1 MANTKRNQRCRRGK
15 KQVTKQQLDH
25 EIDSATTSAH
35 APRWTHL
42 TTRNYCPFTQLV
54 TLRTTKSNLN
64 TVGGR
69 PLHGTKP
76 RLSAKESHV
85 SPTQSRC
92 LVNTRTSLRKHF
104 GRAGQETKQSTQNE
118 PQHATPVT
126 PRRDQRLARQQHGP
140 RNGRAYRCLITHS
153 GVRTSGTFESTREDG
168 VAGVK
173 LETTQN
179 TIDTNNRRQ
188 ANLDGRRPQ
197 MVAKAYATYL
207 NNCHSLNIRSLQ
219 CWRKNDKPRG
229 TRGSTQAPECP

>member
-126 PRRDQRLARQQHGP
+126 SRRDQGLARQQHGP
-140 RNGRAYRCLITHS
+140 RNGPTYRCLVTHV
-153 GVRTSGTFESTREDG
+153 GVRTNSTFRGTREDG
-168 VAGVK
+168 VGGVK
-173 LETTQN
+173 FETTRN
-179 TIDTNNRRQ
+179 TMEKLDRQ
-188 ANLDGRRPQ
+188 QVTLDGRRPQ
-197 MVAKAYATYL
+197 FLSGKGLCNVL
-207 NNCHSLNIRSLQ
+207 
-219 CWRKNDKPRG
+219 
-229 TRGSTQAPECP
+229 E